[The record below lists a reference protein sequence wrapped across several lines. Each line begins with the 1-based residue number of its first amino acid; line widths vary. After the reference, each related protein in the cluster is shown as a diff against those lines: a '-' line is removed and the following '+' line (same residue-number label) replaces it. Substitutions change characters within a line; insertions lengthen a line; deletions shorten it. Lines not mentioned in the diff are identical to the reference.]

1 MFQIADDHC
10 RLRTLRAVPTSNPIP
25 YQRAS
30 LLTTKNKAP
39 AVAEE
44 VQLYDHKSIKPASTN
59 ATNASTS
66 QGDNNSSN
74 IMFNSIGDV
83 LQLMVVGDWK
93 TFESAVLSNPALFR
107 YIAGAVS
114 SCSQLN
120 GMTMLHAAVRY
131 NPPLNIVA
139 QMIRICPDMPATE
152 DCLHRTPLHV
162 AAGSRASASLI
173 KLLACA
179 CPSAC
184 DVQDV
189 EGKTPLHF
197 ACDSSCVLFEED
209 HDTDT
214 DDDPPNHKAI
224 AALLLHSTN
233 AVTLED
239 DEEMSPLEHAIMSNA
254 SMETVKL
261 LQRVSRQAAQ
271 IKEGLQSFIS
281 ATKCLHN
288 DIFPDTQITCYSNSR
303 RKIRRI
309 TLGEH

>member
-1 MFQIADDHC
+1 
-10 RLRTLRAVPTSNPIP
+10 
-25 YQRAS
+25 
-30 LLTTKNKAP
+30 
-39 AVAEE
+39 
-44 VQLYDHKSIKPASTN
+44 
-59 ATNASTS
+59 
-66 QGDNNSSN
+66 
-74 IMFNSIGDV
+74 MFNSIGDV

-107 YIAGAVS
+107 HIAGAVS

-139 QMIRICPDMPATE
+139 QIIRICPDMPATE

-173 KLLACA
+173 ELLACA

-209 HDTDT
+209 HDTEVDSDGEENDVIDPANSPYT
-214 DDDPPNHKAI
+214 KDKTQDDIANFAI
-224 AALLLHSTN
+224 DKGLLALPLAYLR
-233 AVTLED
+233 D
-239 DEEMSPLEHAIMSNA
+239 DEIANEDS
-254 SMETVKL
+254 
-261 LQRVSRQAAQ
+261 
-271 IKEGLQSFIS
+271 
-281 ATKCLHN
+281 
-288 DIFPDTQITCYSNSR
+288 CYYYDCSESDVFNNR
-303 RKIRRI
+303 
-309 TLGEH
+309 L